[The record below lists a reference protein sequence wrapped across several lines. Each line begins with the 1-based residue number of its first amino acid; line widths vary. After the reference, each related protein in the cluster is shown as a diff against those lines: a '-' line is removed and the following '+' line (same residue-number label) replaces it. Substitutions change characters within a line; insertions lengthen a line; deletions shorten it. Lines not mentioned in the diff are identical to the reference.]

1 MLHMNIQPD
10 TIDLSLNL
18 NQSYNVQGKNQI
30 QGESSFSSMLEQA
43 QEASS
48 TEGNQTQN
56 LEKTQVTKDLENV
69 KESKTDEKTS
79 MEEINSQKNDSLT
92 TNQIDEKVFSA
103 SQLENLQNQI
113 VSNVISDNKIP
124 ISEKNTISDN
134 KIPISEK
141 NTISKDII
149 SKIDSFVENLDLT
162 KVSDIKELN
171 VKNPKIDSK
180 IIEKGDLF
188 SIIEDLKNG
197 TKENDEKDI
206 LNDAFPFL
214 NFENQIGENKSTENQ
229 IVLENDLIAEI
240 QNPEQNNGKISVIDM
255 RTEQVA
261 EQIANPEDSAVTK
274 EGAKKSDFVKTVE
287 YDSNGNATISLSLK
301 GENQAI
307 DNGVVQ
313 TSNQDFSSMLS
324 REIASSA
331 NDLVKT
337 GSIILKDNNAGT
349 INLILNPEELGSVK
363 IKLEISDNQITGKIL
378 VASKEAYDAFNQNL
392 NLLKNAFIDS
402 GFSAGGFDLA
412 FTGSNQQGD
421 FGQNGNQNSSS
432 DSGVNYK
439 AGVYEQAVAEVIPE
453 STTSTSTVNLVA

>member
-1 MLHMNIQPD
+1 MLHMNVQPVSL
-10 TIDLSLNL
+10 DLSSNVNL
-18 NQSYNVQGKNQI
+18 NQKVQGMNEN

-48 TEGNQTQN
+48 TDGNQTHN
-56 LEKTQVTKDLENV
+56 IEKTQDTKDLE
-69 KESKTDEKTS
+69 KEKFEEKTS
-79 MEEINSQKNDSLT
+79 TEEINSQKNHFSEDKSANNL
-92 TNQIDEKVFSA
+92 IDEKVFSI
-103 SQLENLQNQI
+103 SQLENLQNQVVNQNEKLLNPLETETINEI
-113 VSNVISDNKIP
+113 VVKL
-124 ISEKNTISDN
+124 
-134 KIPISEK
+134 
-141 NTISKDII
+141 
-149 SKIDSFVENLDLT
+149 DSFVKNVDLT
-162 KVSDIKELN
+162 KVADAKDLN
-171 VKNPKIDSK
+171 VKNPKINSK
-180 IIEKGDLF
+180 IIEKEDLL
-188 SIIEDLKNG
+188 SLIEDLKNG
-197 TKENDEKDI
+197 TKGEDEKNA
-206 LNDAFPFL
+206 LEEAFPFV
-214 NFENQIGENKSTENQ
+214 NVENQIGENKSTENQ

-301 GENQAI
+301 GGNQAI

-421 FGQNGNQNSSS
+421 FGQNGNQNQPSQSEI
-432 DSGVNYK
+432 NYK
-439 AGVYEQAVAEVIPE
+439 AGVYEQAVAEVVPE

>member
-1 MLHMNIQPD
+1 MLHMNVQPVSL
-10 TIDLSLNL
+10 DLSSNVNL
-18 NQSYNVQGKNQI
+18 NQKVQGMNEN

-48 TEGNQTQN
+48 TDGNQTHN
-56 LEKTQVTKDLENV
+56 IEKTQDTKDLE
-69 KESKTDEKTS
+69 KEKFEEKTS
-79 MEEINSQKNDSLT
+79 TEEINSQKNHFSEDKSANNL
-92 TNQIDEKVFSA
+92 IDEKVFSI
-103 SQLENLQNQI
+103 SQLENLQNQVVNQNEKLLNPLETEAINEI
-113 VSNVISDNKIP
+113 VVKL
-124 ISEKNTISDN
+124 
-134 KIPISEK
+134 
-141 NTISKDII
+141 
-149 SKIDSFVENLDLT
+149 DSFVKNVDLT
-162 KVSDIKELN
+162 KVADVKDLN
-171 VKNPKIDSK
+171 VKNPKINSK
-180 IIEKGDLF
+180 IIEKEDLL
-188 SIIEDLKNG
+188 SLIEDLKNG
-197 TKENDEKDI
+197 AKGKDEKNA
-206 LNDAFPFL
+206 LEEAFPFV
-214 NFENQIGENKSTENQ
+214 NVENQIAENKSTENQ

-240 QNPEQNNGKISVIDM
+240 QNPEQNDGKISVIDM

-301 GENQAI
+301 GGNQAI
-307 DNGVVQ
+307 DNEVVQ

-421 FGQNGNQNSSS
+421 FGQNGNQNQPSQSEI
-432 DSGVNYK
+432 NYK
-439 AGVYEQAVAEVIPE
+439 AGVYEQAVAEVVPE

>member
-1 MLHMNIQPD
+1 MLHMNVQPVSL
-10 TIDLSLNL
+10 DLSSNVNL
-18 NQSYNVQGKNQI
+18 NQNVQGMNEN

-48 TEGNQTQN
+48 TDGNQTHN
-56 LEKTQVTKDLENV
+56 IEKTQDTKDLE
-69 KESKTDEKTS
+69 KEKFEEKTS
-79 MEEINSQKNDSLT
+79 TEEINSQKNHFSEDKSANNL
-92 TNQIDEKVFSA
+92 IDEKVFSI
-103 SQLENLQNQI
+103 SQLENLQNQVVNQNEKLLNPLETEAINEI
-113 VSNVISDNKIP
+113 VVKL
-124 ISEKNTISDN
+124 
-134 KIPISEK
+134 
-141 NTISKDII
+141 
-149 SKIDSFVENLDLT
+149 DSFVKNVDLT
-162 KVSDIKELN
+162 KVADVKDLN
-171 VKNPKIDSK
+171 VKNPKINSK
-180 IIEKGDLF
+180 IIEKEDLL
-188 SIIEDLKNG
+188 SLIEDLKNG
-197 TKENDEKDI
+197 AKGKDEKNA
-206 LNDAFPFL
+206 LEEAFPFV
-214 NFENQIGENKSTENQ
+214 NVENQIGENKSTENQ

-301 GENQAI
+301 GGNQAI

-324 REIASSA
+324 REITSSA

>member
-56 LEKTQVTKDLENV
+56 LEKTQATKDLENV

-124 ISEKNTISDN
+124 ISEKNTISM
-134 KIPISEK
+134 
-141 NTISKDII
+141 DII

-240 QNPEQNNGKISVIDM
+240 QNPEQNDGKISVIDM

-421 FGQNGNQNSSS
+421 FGQNGNQNQPSQSEI
-432 DSGVNYK
+432 NYK
-439 AGVYEQAVAEVIPE
+439 AGVYEQAVAEVVPE

>member
-1 MLHMNIQPD
+1 MLHMNVQPVSL
-10 TIDLSLNL
+10 DLSSNVNL
-18 NQSYNVQGKNQI
+18 NQKVQGMNEN

-48 TEGNQTQN
+48 TDGNQTHN
-56 LEKTQVTKDLENV
+56 IEKTQDTKDLE
-69 KESKTDEKTS
+69 KEKFEEKTS
-79 MEEINSQKNDSLT
+79 TEEINSQKNHFSEDKSANNL
-92 TNQIDEKVFSA
+92 IDEKVFSI
-103 SQLENLQNQI
+103 SQLENLQNQVVNQNEKLLNPLETEAINEI
-113 VSNVISDNKIP
+113 VVKL
-124 ISEKNTISDN
+124 
-134 KIPISEK
+134 
-141 NTISKDII
+141 
-149 SKIDSFVENLDLT
+149 DSFVKNVDLT
-162 KVSDIKELN
+162 KVADVKDLN
-171 VKNPKIDSK
+171 VKNPKINSK
-180 IIEKGDLF
+180 IIEKEDLL
-188 SIIEDLKNG
+188 SLIEDLKNG
-197 TKENDEKDI
+197 AKGKDEKNA
-206 LNDAFPFL
+206 LEEAFPFV
-214 NFENQIGENKSTENQ
+214 NVENQIAENKSTENQ

-439 AGVYEQAVAEVIPE
+439 AGVYEQAVAEVVPE

>member
-18 NQSYNVQGKNQI
+18 NQSCNVQGKNQI

-56 LEKTQVTKDLENV
+56 LEKTQATKDLENA

-79 MEEINSQKNDSLT
+79 MEEIISQKIDSLT

-113 VSNVISDNKIP
+113 VSNV
-124 ISEKNTISDN
+124 ISDN

-229 IVLENDLIAEI
+229 IVLEDDLIAEI
-240 QNPEQNNGKISVIDM
+240 QNPEQTEGKISVIDM

-274 EGAKKSDFVKTVE
+274 EAAKKSDFVKTVE

-301 GENQAI
+301 GENQVV

-378 VASKEAYDAFNQNL
+378 VASKEAYDAFNQNI
-392 NLLKNAFIDS
+392 NLLKNAFIES
-402 GFSAGGFDLA
+402 GFTAGGFDLA
-412 FTGSNQQGD
+412 YTGSNQQGD
-421 FGQNGNQNSSS
+421 FGQNGGQNQPSQSEI
-432 DSGVNYK
+432 NYK
-439 AGVYEQAVAEVIPE
+439 AGVYEQAVAEVLPE
-453 STTSTSTVNLVA
+453 STTSTSTINLVA

>member
-56 LEKTQVTKDLENV
+56 LEKTQAAKDLENV

-113 VSNVISDNKIP
+113 VSNVISDNKI
-124 ISEKNTISDN
+124 S
-134 KIPISEK
+134 ISEK

-214 NFENQIGENKSTENQ
+214 NFENQIAENKSTENQ

-421 FGQNGNQNSSS
+421 FGQNGNQNQPAQSEI
-432 DSGVNYK
+432 NYK
-439 AGVYEQAVAEVIPE
+439 AGVYEQAVAEVVPE

>member
-56 LEKTQVTKDLENV
+56 LEKTQATKDLENV

-113 VSNVISDNKIP
+113 VSNV
-124 ISEKNTISDN
+124 ISDN

-197 TKENDEKDI
+197 TKENEEKDI

-261 EQIANPEDSAVTK
+261 E
-274 EGAKKSDFVKTVE
+274 
-287 YDSNGNATISLSLK
+287 
-301 GENQAI
+301 
-307 DNGVVQ
+307 
-313 TSNQDFSSMLS
+313 
-324 REIASSA
+324 
-331 NDLVKT
+331 
-337 GSIILKDNNAGT
+337 
-349 INLILNPEELGSVK
+349 
-363 IKLEISDNQITGKIL
+363 
-378 VASKEAYDAFNQNL
+378 
-392 NLLKNAFIDS
+392 
-402 GFSAGGFDLA
+402 
-412 FTGSNQQGD
+412 
-421 FGQNGNQNSSS
+421 
-432 DSGVNYK
+432 
-439 AGVYEQAVAEVIPE
+439 
-453 STTSTSTVNLVA
+453 

>member
-1 MLHMNIQPD
+1 MLHMNVQPVSL
-10 TIDLSLNL
+10 DLSSNVNL
-18 NQSYNVQGKNQI
+18 NQNVQGMNEN

-48 TEGNQTQN
+48 TDGNQTHN
-56 LEKTQVTKDLENV
+56 IEKTQDTKDLE
-69 KESKTDEKTS
+69 KEKFEEKTS
-79 MEEINSQKNDSLT
+79 TEEINSQKNHFSEDKSANNL
-92 TNQIDEKVFSA
+92 IDEKVFSI
-103 SQLENLQNQI
+103 SQLENLQNQVVNQNEKLLNPLETEAINEI
-113 VSNVISDNKIP
+113 VVKL
-124 ISEKNTISDN
+124 
-134 KIPISEK
+134 
-141 NTISKDII
+141 
-149 SKIDSFVENLDLT
+149 DSFVKNVDLT
-162 KVSDIKELN
+162 KVADVKDLN
-171 VKNPKIDSK
+171 VKNPKINSK
-180 IIEKGDLF
+180 IIEKEDLL
-188 SIIEDLKNG
+188 SLIEDLKNG
-197 TKENDEKDI
+197 AKGEDEKNA
-206 LNDAFPFL
+206 LEEAFPFV
-214 NFENQIGENKSTENQ
+214 NVENQIGENKSTENQ

-392 NLLKNAFIDS
+392 NLLKNAFLES
-402 GFSAGGFDLA
+402 GFTAGGFDLA

-421 FGQNGNQNSSS
+421 FGQNGNQNQPSQSEI
-432 DSGVNYK
+432 NYK
-439 AGVYEQAVAEVIPE
+439 AGVYEQAVAEVVPE

>member
-18 NQSYNVQGKNQI
+18 NQSYNVQGMNES

-56 LEKTQVTKDLENV
+56 LEKTQATKDLENV

-113 VSNVISDNKIP
+113 VSNVISDNI
-124 ISEKNTISDN
+124 
-134 KIPISEK
+134 IPISEK

-313 TSNQDFSSMLS
+313 TSTQDFSSMLS

-421 FGQNGNQNSSS
+421 FGQNGNQNQPSQSEI
-432 DSGVNYK
+432 NYK
-439 AGVYEQAVAEVIPE
+439 AGVYEQAVAEVVPE

>member
-1 MLHMNIQPD
+1 
-10 TIDLSLNL
+10 
-18 NQSYNVQGKNQI
+18 
-30 QGESSFSSMLEQA
+30 MLEQA

-48 TEGNQTQN
+48 TDGNQTHN
-56 LEKTQVTKDLENV
+56 IEKTQDTKDLE
-69 KESKTDEKTS
+69 KEKFEEKTS
-79 MEEINSQKNDSLT
+79 TEEINSQKNHFSEDKSVNNL
-92 TNQIDEKVFSA
+92 IDEKVFSI
-103 SQLENLQNQI
+103 SQLENLQNQVVNQNEKLLNPLETEAINEI
-113 VSNVISDNKIP
+113 VVKL
-124 ISEKNTISDN
+124 
-134 KIPISEK
+134 
-141 NTISKDII
+141 
-149 SKIDSFVENLDLT
+149 DSFVKNVDLT
-162 KVSDIKELN
+162 KVADVKDLN
-171 VKNPKIDSK
+171 VKNPKINSK
-180 IIEKGDLF
+180 IIEKEDLL
-188 SIIEDLKNG
+188 SLIEDLKNG
-197 TKENDEKDI
+197 AKGKDEKNA
-206 LNDAFPFL
+206 LEEAFPFV
-214 NFENQIGENKSTENQ
+214 NVENQIAENKSTENQ

-274 EGAKKSDFVKTVE
+274 EGAKKSDFVKTIE

-421 FGQNGNQNSSS
+421 FGQNGNQNQPSQSEI
-432 DSGVNYK
+432 NYK
-439 AGVYEQAVAEVIPE
+439 AGVYEQAVAEVVPE